1 MMALQGSCNRA
12 PKSDHDYIARSLKDF
27 EKWSEQI
34 VCFCAIVSTS
44 GVLQWMEQLPEYQL
58 QHRAP
63 FGPFANGE
71 NFSAYYPHFRLSL
84 LLLPIST
91 FSMIYFPS
99 SFFSVNLF
107 SFFYLFPNLFS
118 FFLVFDYQ
126 FSFFHLFGNLFSS
139 SLFLIFAHL
148 PFFPSFF
155 TSIFPFLY
163 FHPFSSFVS
172 ISFPSSIPNLF
183 FLHFS
188 LFSSF
193 ASTSLPPSSTHVLAE
208 RKKIIRRKTKKKK
221 RKEKGQEE

>member
-71 NFSAYYPHFRLSL
+71 NFGAYYPHFRLSL
-84 LLLPIST
+84 FLLPIST

-99 SFFSVNLF
+99 SFFPPVCFPSSTF
-107 SFFYLFPNLFS
+107 SPIYFLLPFPYFCL
-118 FFLVFDYQ
+118 
-126 FSFFHLFGNLFSS
+126 SS
-139 SLFLIFAHL
+139 
-148 PFFPSFF
+148 FFPSFC

-208 RKKIIRRKTKKKK
+208 RKKIIRRKTKKK

>member
-58 QHRAP
+58 QHRAS

-84 LLLPIST
+84 FLLPIST

-107 SFFYLFPNLFS
+107 SFFHLFPNLFS
-118 FFLVFDYQ
+118 FFIVFDYQ
-126 FSFFHLFGNLFSS
+126 FSFFHLFGNLFPPPF
-139 SLFLIFAHL
+139 SLFLPVFL
-148 PFFPSFF
+148 FPSFC

-188 LFSSF
+188 LFFSSF

-208 RKKIIRRKTKKKK
+208 RKKIRKTKKKK
-221 RKEKGQEE
+221 KEKGQEE

>member
-58 QHRAP
+58 QHRAS

-84 LLLPIST
+84 FLLPIST
-91 FSMIYFPS
+91 FSIIYFPSNFFPPVCFPSSTFSPIYFPS
-99 SFFSVNLF
+99 SLF
-107 SFFYLFPNLFS
+107 STISFPSSTFS
-118 FFLVFDYQ
+118 AIYFLLPFPY
-126 FSFFHLFGNLFSS
+126 FCLSS
-139 SLFLIFAHL
+139 
-148 PFFPSFF
+148 FFPSFCS
-155 TSIFPFLY
+155 SIFPFLY

-188 LFSSF
+188 LFSSSF

-208 RKKIIRRKTKKKK
+208 RKKK
-221 RKEKGQEE
+221 